1 MLVLVEDAAEPFTSP
16 YVEASDLLLIADR
29 DRQRVQRAGV
39 LDALM
44 GPMGVVEVLE
54 LA

>member
-1 MLVLVEDAAEPFTSP
+1 MLVLVEDAAEPFTFP
-16 YVEASDLLLIADR
+16 YVEASDLLRITDR

-39 LDALM
+39 VDALT
-44 GPMGVVEVLE
+44 GPMGVAEVLE